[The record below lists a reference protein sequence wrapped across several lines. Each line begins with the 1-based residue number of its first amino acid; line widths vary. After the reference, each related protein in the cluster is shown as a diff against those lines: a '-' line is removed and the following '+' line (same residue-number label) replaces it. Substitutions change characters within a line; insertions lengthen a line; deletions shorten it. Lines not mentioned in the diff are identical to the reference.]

1 MVPKMGQLV
10 KQTGLNPRQTSCDLF
25 RISFFVY
32 IFEPKE
38 KTSKGI
44 IVYRKHNKSSYK
56 SLINSSEFDALSVP
70 KEELRNC
77 EYGSMEE
84 FALQTGH
91 LKESEISV
99 PQVSCS
105 YHWEREIFIS

>member
-1 MVPKMGQLV
+1 
-10 KQTGLNPRQTSCDLF
+10 
-25 RISFFVY
+25 
-32 IFEPKE
+32 
-38 KTSKGI
+38 
-44 IVYRKHNKSSYK
+44 
-56 SLINSSEFDALSVP
+56 
-70 KEELRNC
+70 
-77 EYGSMEE
+77 MEE